1 MLLGAYLVKLAAN
14 HRTVIPS
21 PFRGELGKEI
31 IIAKWYEGCLVVVSK
46 NSLNAL
52 LTRIKGKAEFITAP
66 VRGSEYFIFTG
77 AYEVAVDE
85 QGRVVI
91 PESLIAYARLTEDI
105 YFLGVGDRV
114 EIWDKKAW
122 EEKEKE
128 VTGEAANYIE
138 ELAKND

>member
-1 MLLGAYLVKLAAN
+1 MLLGAYLVKLAGN
-14 HRTVIPS
+14 HRTVIPA
-21 PFRGELGKEI
+21 PFRSELGKEI

-46 NSLNAL
+46 GSLNAL
-52 LTRIKGKAEFITAP
+52 LTRIKGKTEFITAP

-91 PESLIAYARLTEDI
+91 PESLVAYAHLTEDI
-105 YFLGVGDRV
+105 YFLGLGDRV

-122 EEKEKE
+122 GEKEKE
-128 VTGEAANYIE
+128 VAREAANYIE